1 MPHFPDFT
9 KIDLPPSQGMR
20 VQSGALPATP
30 ENAEQI
36 AIPAL
41 VVGHA
46 DQQVFAANSQP
57 GFAPFLR
64 GPYPSMYA
72 TRPWTIRQY
81 AGFSTAQESNHFYR
95 RNLAAGQM
103 GLSVA
108 FDLPTHRGY
117 DSDNPLVA
125 DDVGLAGVAIDSIAD
140 MAELFDAIPL
150 DRMSVSMT
158 MNGAVLP
165 VLALFIV
172 AAEEQGVRP
181 DQLAGTIQ
189 NDVLKEFMVR
199 NTYIYPPVPSMRIVS
214 DIFAYCAT
222 EMPKFNFISVS
233 GYHMQEAGASADLEL
248 AYTLADGLAYI
259 RAGVAAGLDVDD
271 FAPRLSFFFGVS
283 MNFFMEVAKLRAARL
298 LWSELMQQHFAPK
311 NPKSLMLRTHCQTS
325 GWSLAAQDVFNNV
338 PRTCIEA
345 AAAVAG
351 HTQSLHTN
359 SLDEALGLPTDY
371 AARIARNTQL
381 HLQHEGNMAHVI
393 DPFGGSYLVE
403 DLTQQLVDKAR
414 QHIAEAESLGGM
426 AAAIEAGVPKLR
438 IEEVATATQARIDS
452 GSQTIVGV
460 NKYQPQDSGEREQV
474 EVRRIDNSEVRSQQI
489 ARLKTLRKTRNQA
502 AVDAALQA
510 LQKAA
515 AGTENLM
522 PFAIEAARQRATIGE
537 MSDAMAREFGR
548 HRATI
553 QGVRGIWKQHM
564 KASADMDLLKDR
576 VEEFSKALGRAPR
589 ILVAKL
595 GQDGHDRGQKVIA
608 SAFADLGFDVVTGPL
623 FQTPDEVYDLAIS
636 HDVDAVG
643 ISTLA
648 AAHLS
653 QVPQLR
659 KKLDAGAGR
668 HIELVVGGV
677 IPPGDIPLLER
688 DGAAAVFLPGTKST
702 DAAMRLL
709 DLLARRRN
717 IS

>member
-1 MPHFPDFT
+1 
-9 KIDLPPSQGMR
+9 
-20 VQSGALPATP
+20 
-30 ENAEQI
+30 
-36 AIPAL
+36 
-41 VVGHA
+41 
-46 DQQVFAANSQP
+46 
-57 GFAPFLR
+57 
-64 GPYPSMYA
+64 
-72 TRPWTIRQY
+72 
-81 AGFSTAQESNHFYR
+81 
-95 RNLAAGQM
+95 
-103 GLSVA
+103 
-108 FDLPTHRGY
+108 
-117 DSDNPLVA
+117 
-125 DDVGLAGVAIDSIAD
+125 
-140 MAELFDAIPL
+140 
-150 DRMSVSMT
+150 MT

-214 DIFAYCAT
+214 DIFAYCAAK
-222 EMPKFNFISVS
+222 MPKFNFISVS

-271 FAPRLSFFFGVS
+271 FAPRLSFFFGAS

-460 NKYQPQDSGEREQV
+460 NKYQPQDSGEFR
-474 EVRRIDNSEVRSQQI
+474 
-489 ARLKTLRKTRNQA
+489 
-502 AVDAALQA
+502 
-510 LQKAA
+510 
-515 AGTENLM
+515 
-522 PFAIEAARQRATIGE
+522 
-537 MSDAMAREFGR
+537 
-548 HRATI
+548 
-553 QGVRGIWKQHM
+553 
-564 KASADMDLLKDR
+564 
-576 VEEFSKALGRAPR
+576 
-589 ILVAKL
+589 
-595 GQDGHDRGQKVIA
+595 
-608 SAFADLGFDVVTGPL
+608 TG
-623 FQTPDEVYDLAIS
+623 
-636 HDVDAVG
+636 
-643 ISTLA
+643 
-648 AAHLS
+648 
-653 QVPQLR
+653 
-659 KKLDAGAGR
+659 
-668 HIELVVGGV
+668 
-677 IPPGDIPLLER
+677 
-688 DGAAAVFLPGTKST
+688 
-702 DAAMRLL
+702 
-709 DLLARRRN
+709 
-717 IS
+717 

>member
-1 MPHFPDFT
+1 
-9 KIDLPPSQGMR
+9 
-20 VQSGALPATP
+20 
-30 ENAEQI
+30 
-36 AIPAL
+36 
-41 VVGHA
+41 
-46 DQQVFAANSQP
+46 
-57 GFAPFLR
+57 
-64 GPYPSMYA
+64 
-72 TRPWTIRQY
+72 
-81 AGFSTAQESNHFYR
+81 
-95 RNLAAGQM
+95 
-103 GLSVA
+103 
-108 FDLPTHRGY
+108 
-117 DSDNPLVA
+117 
-125 DDVGLAGVAIDSIAD
+125 
-140 MAELFDAIPL
+140 
-150 DRMSVSMT
+150 
-158 MNGAVLP
+158 
-165 VLALFIV
+165 
-172 AAEEQGVRP
+172 
-181 DQLAGTIQ
+181 
-189 NDVLKEFMVR
+189 
-199 NTYIYPPVPSMRIVS
+199 
-214 DIFAYCAT
+214 
-222 EMPKFNFISVS
+222 
-233 GYHMQEAGASADLEL
+233 
-248 AYTLADGLAYI
+248 
-259 RAGVAAGLDVDD
+259 
-271 FAPRLSFFFGVS
+271 

-325 GWSLAAQDVFNNV
+325 GWSLAAQDVFSNV

-381 HLQHEGNMAHVI
+381 YLQHEGNMAHVI

-403 DLTQQLVDKAR
+403 YLTHQLVKKAR
-414 QHIAEAESLGGM
+414 RHIAEAESLGGM

-460 NKYQPQDSGEREQV
+460 NKYQPQDSGDAEQV
-474 EVRRIDNSEVRSQQI
+474 EVRRIDNSKVRSQQI
-489 ARLKTLRKTRNQA
+489 TRLKTLRKTRNQA

-510 LQKAA
+510 LQQAA

-522 PFAIEAARQRATIGE
+522 PVAIEAARQRATVGE

-553 QGVRGIWKQHM
+553 QGVRGVWKHHM
-564 KASADMDLLKDR
+564 PASVDMDLLKDR
-576 VEEFSKALGRAPR
+576 VDEFSKALGRAPR

-677 IPPGDIPLLER
+677 IPPGDIPILER